1 MPTLQPD
8 PGRYWAGAMATAL
21 VAALVGVAGVVIFQG
36 VFDIDLVTP
45 ANENSAEGDAFRYA
59 ATGFVGALVAAD
71 LLYLLLLS
79 TPRPRAF
86 FGWIMGLVIVVAA
99 VIPFARTDDRP
110 SAIATAGVNVV
121 MGIAI
126 LSLLSSVA
134 ERTVRRVPEQ
144 PPLS

>member
-1 MPTLQPD
+1 MPALKLD
-8 PGRYWAGAMATAL
+8 PARYWSGALATAV
-21 VAALVGVAGVVIFQG
+21 VAALVGVAGVVVFQG
-36 VFDIDLVTP
+36 VFDIELVTP
-45 ANENSAEGDAFRYA
+45 ANENSADGDAFRYA
-59 ATGFVGALVAAD
+59 ATGFVGALVAAA

-121 MGIAI
+121 MGVAI

-134 ERTVRRVPEQ
+134 DRTVRRVQEL
-144 PPLS
+144 PPHP

>member
-1 MPTLQPD
+1 MPDLKPD
-8 PGRYWAGAMATAL
+8 PARYWSGALATAL

-36 VFDIDLVTP
+36 AFDIDLVTP
-45 ANENSAEGDAFRYA
+45 ANENGAEGDALRYA
-59 ATGFVGALVAAD
+59 ATGLVGALVAAT

-121 MGIAI
+121 MGVAI

-134 ERTVRRVPEQ
+134 DRTVRRVQEL
-144 PPLS
+144 PPHP